1 LFFRARRD
9 GTIDVKLDFVVRD
22 VIGRVCTELRESLT
36 ADLDDPVLRR
46 LFPPAYLD
54 DPDREQAYERLV
66 QDDLLTSRLQAVDTV
81 LATVD
86 SDKIT
91 AAQAEQ
97 WMHALNAVRLTL
109 GTQLDVSEDRDP
121 NDMDEDD
128 PRFPQF
134 LVYDLLSVVLS
145 ALLAVAPR

>member
-9 GTIDVKLDFVVRD
+9 GTIDLQLDFVVRD
-22 VIGRVCTELRESLT
+22 VIGRVCTELRESLS
-36 ADLDDPVLRR
+36 ADLDDPSLRR

-54 DPDREQAYERLV
+54 DPDRERAYEQLV
-66 QDDLLTSRLQAVDTV
+66 QDDLLTSRLQALDTV
-81 LATVD
+81 LATVEG
-86 SDKIT
+86 DKIT
-91 AAQAEQ
+91 AEQAEQ

-121 NDMDEDD
+121 NEINEDD
-128 PRFPQF
+128 PLLPQL

-145 ALLAVAPR
+145 ALLSVVPR

>member
-9 GTIDVKLDFVVRD
+9 GTIDLQLDFVVRD
-22 VIGRVCTELRESLT
+22 VIGRVCSELRESLR
-36 ADLDDPVLRR
+36 ADRDDPSLRR

-54 DPDREQAYERLV
+54 DPDRERAYEQLV
-66 QDDLLTSRLQAVDTV
+66 QDDLLTSRMQALDTV
-81 LATVD
+81 LATVEGD
-86 SDKIT
+86 RIT

-121 NDMDEDD
+121 NDIDEED
-128 PRFPQF
+128 PLLPQL
-134 LVYDLLSVVLS
+134 LVYDLLSLLLS
-145 ALLAVAPR
+145 ALLSVVPR

>member
-9 GTIDVKLDFVVRD
+9 GTIDLQLDFVVRD
-22 VIGRVCTELRESLT
+22 VIGRVCTELRESLS
-36 ADLDDPVLRR
+36 ADLDDPSLRR

-54 DPDREQAYERLV
+54 DPERERAYEQLV
-66 QDDLLTSRLQAVDTV
+66 QDDLLTSRLQALDTV
-81 LATVD
+81 LATVEG
-86 SDKIT
+86 DKIT
-91 AAQAEQ
+91 AEQAEQ

-121 NDMDEDD
+121 NEINEDD
-128 PRFPQF
+128 PLLPQL

-145 ALLAVAPR
+145 ALLSVVPR